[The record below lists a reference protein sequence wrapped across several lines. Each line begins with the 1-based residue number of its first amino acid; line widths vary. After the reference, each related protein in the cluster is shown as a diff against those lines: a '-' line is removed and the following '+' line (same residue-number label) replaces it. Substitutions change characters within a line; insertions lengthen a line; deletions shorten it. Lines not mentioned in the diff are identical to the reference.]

1 MSFLAKIRIHEAFIA
16 EKEKKDK
23 ISKTSSKYRNIPS
36 IERIEASYI
45 TEEFRQFTQDEG
57 DRSGSELD
65 ELRNDPIITL
75 MRLIAW
81 NESTCR
87 VPLSDLKGGF
97 ADFYSVYSC
106 EVS

>member
-1 MSFLAKIRIHEAFIA
+1 MSFLAKMREHEAFIA
-16 EKEKKDK
+16 EKDKKDK
-23 ISKTSSKYRNIPS
+23 ISVTSSKYRSIPS
-36 IERIEASYI
+36 EERIEKRYI
-45 TEEFRQFTQDEG
+45 TEEFNQFAQEEC

-65 ELRNDPIITL
+65 ELRNDPVITL

-81 NESTCR
+81 NETTCR